1 MKFPMIMKKDIQ
13 QKAAKF
19 VQILGILNNL
29 NQIWSRNFQEKVFNA
44 LALQILI
51 YGNEIW
57 TLRKKD
63 KNY

>member
-1 MKFPMIMKKDIQ
+1 MIMKKDIQ